1 MKTRIMLFCCMA
13 ATLLL
18 ACSNDKSDGEGR
30 EPGVETELNGTQLG
44 EGTTLYGLVTD
55 TSGNPVQG
63 VVVSDGYNCVETDAN
78 GVYQMIRYKKARF
91 VWYSTPAGYEINT
104 SADNYPLYYA
114 EIVHKNI
121 ADRHDFVL
129 KPLAAPE
136 TDFTLLCIADPQC
149 ASTADI
155 SRYVNE
161 TIPDIEATVETFKA
175 KGRAVYGITLGD
187 IVFDTPDLWSNM
199 KEAMAN
205 RNLTI
210 FQTIGN
216 HDHLKTETSDD
227 KAAANFES
235 QFGPR
240 NYSFNRG

>member
-1 MKTRIMLFCCMA
+1 MLFCCMA
-13 ATLLL
+13 AALLL

-129 KPLAAPE
+129 KPLAAPKP
-136 TDFTLLCIADPQC
+136 TSRCS
-149 ASTADI
+149 ASPTRSAPARPTSAVTSTRPFPTSRRRSKRSRPKGAPCTA
-155 SRYVNE
+155 SRS
-161 TIPDIEATVETFKA
+161 ATSSSTRPTCGA
-175 KGRAVYGITLGD
+175 T
-187 IVFDTPDLWSNM
+187 
-199 KEAMAN
+199 
-205 RNLTI
+205 
-210 FQTIGN
+210 
-216 HDHLKTETSDD
+216 
-227 KAAANFES
+227 
-235 QFGPR
+235 
-240 NYSFNRG
+240 

>member
-1 MKTRIMLFCCMA
+1 MA
-13 ATLLL
+13 ATLML
-18 ACSNDKSDGEGR
+18 ACSNDKSGGHDGDE
-30 EPGVETELNGTQLG
+30 GVETEVNGTQLDG
-44 EGTTLYGLVTD
+44 NTTLYGLVTD

-136 TDFTLLCIADPQC
+136 TDFTLLCIADP
-149 ASTADI
+149 
-155 SRYVNE
+155 
-161 TIPDIEATVETFKA
+161 
-175 KGRAVYGITLGD
+175 
-187 IVFDTPDLWSNM
+187 
-199 KEAMAN
+199 
-205 RNLTI
+205 
-210 FQTIGN
+210 
-216 HDHLKTETSDD
+216 
-227 KAAANFES
+227 
-235 QFGPR
+235 
-240 NYSFNRG
+240 

>member
-1 MKTRIMLFCCMA
+1 MLFCCMA
-13 ATLLL
+13 AALLL

-155 SRYVNE
+155 SDHIRLVKNE
-161 TIPDIEATVETFKA
+161 LPRLRSSAGNRFSATSEVKAGVISKATDNRDTTTISGVTAKMTIRGTSTALRPPNPTPCNHSDKVLIRVEDSTHKRTVSST
-175 KGRAVYGITLGD
+175 
-187 IVFDTPDLWSNM
+187 M
-199 KEAMAN
+199 
-205 RNLTI
+205 
-210 FQTIGN
+210 
-216 HDHLKTETSDD
+216 
-227 KAAANFES
+227 S
-235 QFGPR
+235 QYR
-240 NYSFNRG
+240 

>member
-1 MKTRIMLFCCMA
+1 MLFCCMA
-13 ATLLL
+13 AALLL

-136 TDFTLLCIADPQC
+136 TDFTLLCIADP
-149 ASTADI
+149 
-155 SRYVNE
+155 
-161 TIPDIEATVETFKA
+161 
-175 KGRAVYGITLGD
+175 
-187 IVFDTPDLWSNM
+187 
-199 KEAMAN
+199 
-205 RNLTI
+205 
-210 FQTIGN
+210 
-216 HDHLKTETSDD
+216 
-227 KAAANFES
+227 
-235 QFGPR
+235 
-240 NYSFNRG
+240 